1 MKTYIKRPIRII
13 FGWVSAVLILAQCSS
28 GTSNE
33 EIEKY
38 QQRSDSLSV
47 ETATDVTIRY
57 TDSARLKAIVTAPLM
72 ERYPD
77 ADKPYLEMTKGLRAE
92 FYDRDGQVTNWLRAN
107 YGKHHEEEKTIE
119 LRNKVQVRNK
129 YDEQL
134 ESEELFWDQTSK
146 TIHTDKFVKIKRKDE
161 LIYGEGFESNET
173 FTKYKIIKPSGR
185 VKLKETEKDTED
197 IEDPDTIE
205 EQEQ

>member
-1 MKTYIKRPIRII
+1 MTTNTKRPI
-13 FGWVSAVLILAQCSS
+13 WYILGCLSVVFLFSRCSS

-57 TDSARLKAIVTAPLM
+57 TDSARLKAIITAPLM

-77 ADKPYLEMTKGLRAE
+77 ADKPYLEMTKGLNAE
-92 FYDRDGQVTNWLRAN
+92 FYNKNGQVVNWLRAN
-107 YGKHHEEEKTIE
+107 YGVHYEKDKTIE
-119 LRNKVQVRNK
+119 LRDKVQVRNK

-134 ESEELFWDQTSK
+134 ESEELYWDQATK
-146 TIHTDKFVKIKRKDE
+146 RIHTDKFVKIKRQDE

-185 VKLKETEKDTED
+185 VKLKEVESEGHSTQVSE
-197 IEDPDTIE
+197 P
-205 EQEQ
+205 

>member
-1 MKTYIKRPIRII
+1 MTTNTKRPIWYIL
-13 FGWVSAVLILAQCSS
+13 GCLSAVFLFSRCSS

-33 EIEKY
+33 KIEKY

-57 TDSARLKAIVTAPLM
+57 TDSARLKAIITAPLM

-77 ADKPYLEMTKGLRAE
+77 ADKPYLEMTKGLNAE
-92 FYDRDGQVTNWLRAN
+92 FYNKNGQVVNWLRAN
-107 YGKHHEEEKTIE
+107 YGVHYEKDKTIE
-119 LRNKVQVRNK
+119 LRDKVQVRNK

-134 ESEELFWDQTSK
+134 ESEELYWDQATK
-146 TIHTDKFVKIKRKDE
+146 RIHTDKFVKIKRQDE

-185 VKLKETEKDTED
+185 VKLKEVESEGHSTQVSE
-197 IEDPDTIE
+197 P
-205 EQEQ
+205 

>member
-1 MKTYIKRPIRII
+1 LTTNTKRPI
-13 FGWVSAVLILAQCSS
+13 WYILGCLSVVFLFSRCSS

-57 TDSARLKAIVTAPLM
+57 TDSARLKAIITAPLM

-77 ADKPYLEMTKGLRAE
+77 ADKPYLEMTKGLNAE
-92 FYDRDGQVTNWLRAN
+92 FYNKNGQVVNWLRAN
-107 YGKHHEEEKTIE
+107 YGVHYEKDKTIE
-119 LRNKVQVRNK
+119 LRDKVQVRNK

-134 ESEELFWDQTSK
+134 ESEELYWDQATK
-146 TIHTDKFVKIKRKDE
+146 RIHTDKFVKIKRQDE

-185 VKLKETEKDTED
+185 VKLKEVESEGHSTQVSE
-197 IEDPDTIE
+197 P
-205 EQEQ
+205 